1 MEPAVLAVTMQQGA
15 SWRRQLTLNQPGTT
29 TPYNLTG
36 CTAKMQVRQRAGA
49 PDPALMSISEQSGAD
64 GVITIGGT
72 AGTIEVF
79 FSASATNRLTTK
91 KAAYDLFLSWPNG
104 TDVWKVLEGTVAVDL
119 AVTEP
124 THV

>member
-29 TPYNLTG
+29 TPYDLTG
-36 CTAKMQVRQRAGA
+36 CTAKMQVRQRPGA

-64 GVITIGGT
+64 GVITLGGV
-72 AGTIEVF
+72 AGTIDVF
-79 FSASATNRLTTK
+79 FNASATNRLATK

-124 THV
+124 SHV